1 VVGAGAADVVGAGA
15 ADVVG
20 AGAVDED
27 GVLEPPPQAASNTA
41 AEMPAVATTRFLTVR
56 PRGVLRRAVVELSI
70 RIPSLVDRPLKKGL
84 IPSCIAATT

>member
-1 VVGAGAADVVGAGA
+1 MVGAGAADVVGAGA

-20 AGAVDED
+20 ADDED
-27 GVLEPPPQAASNTA
+27 GVLEPPPQAASKTA

-70 RIPSLVDRPLKKGL
+70 RIPSLVDRPLK
-84 IPSCIAATT
+84 